1 MRVII
6 TAATVAEWMPSFLEL
21 DPLYS
26 GESQRLKVQFHQSG
40 VGMLA
45 SAVSI
50 TRMVYEDKPDLIIQA
65 GIAGCFDTN
74 QALGNVVV
82 IADELVGDMGVQ
94 EEGKWKDL
102 FDLKLEKS
110 NYHPYEKRKLPNPWL
125 NTYNLMKLQE
135 VSGITVNEITTEPE
149 RIRQLY
155 KKYNPT
161 TEAWKALPC
170 TMYAAK
176 PRFLLSRS
184 GPSPTISASGI
195 NPTGVSNP
203 PSKTSTKPSLNTS
216 TNSTNSNNHSI
227 ILSSY
232 HLFTHPLI
240 HSFQ

>member
-21 DPLYS
+21 DSLYS

-74 QALGNVVV
+74 QPLGNVVV

-125 NTYNLMKLQE
+125 NTYNLLKLQE

-161 TEAWKALPC
+161 TESMEGAALHYVCREAQIPFIQIRALSNYIGERDKANW
-170 TMYAAK
+170 
-176 PRFLLSRS
+176 LLQ
-184 GPSPTISASGI
+184 PAIE
-195 NPTGVSNP
+195 N
-203 PSKTSTKPSLNTS
+203 LNQT
-216 TNSTNSNNHSI
+216 
-227 ILSSY
+227 
-232 HLFTHPLI
+232 LI
-240 HSFQ
+240 KYIDKLYKLK